1 MVLTY
6 LGCMA
11 WSYVIRLMRNPLGG
25 RGAAARRASGIA
37 LSCGAALSLSSC
49 NTPAGVQPSGVPKM
63 LSPEKALIFPPP
75 GGPEIL
81 AVINRNYSNAV
92 QQDVILRSDAAT
104 PGQNYLKVQLYG
116 PQRPED
122 ETRDGLSNSSLRV
135 SSIQREMRTAFPGV
149 AMATS
154 AEYLQNSYG
163 AFSYASGKGFGN
175 DSCVYAWQ
183 QIRSAE
189 SMRQGLRNLG
199 RINVTLRLCQSGVTV
214 RDLLTVMYNYT
225 ITGSYKS
232 DSWNPY
238 GTAQE
243 PDKGIGR
250 SGSPI
255 YPTTAGDVPMQPGAQ
270 TPVRTPPRVVRSTA
284 SRPPVAQPAPMV
296 QQTAAPTSAPAQTQT
311 SVVIPPPTLA
321 PGAGT
326 RPSSVTAPA
335 RRVEPKRVAI
345 PSPACA
351 AGETNGQTCN

>member
-1 MVLTY
+1 
-6 LGCMA
+6 MA
-11 WSYVIRLMRNPLGG
+11 WSHLIRSVRNPLGG
-25 RGAAARRASGIA
+25 RDAAARKASAIA
-37 LSCGAALSLSSC
+37 LSCGAALALSGC
-49 NTPAGVQPSGVPKM
+49 NTPAGVQQSGVPKM
-63 LSPEKALIFPPP
+63 LSPEEALIFPPP

-81 AVINRNYSNAV
+81 TVINRNYSNAV

-135 SSIQREMRTAFPGV
+135 SSIQREIRTAFPGV
-149 AMATS
+149 AMSTS

-175 DSCVYAWQ
+175 DTCVYGWQ

-189 SMRQGLRNLG
+189 SMRQGFKNLG

-232 DSWNPY
+232 DNWNPY

-255 YPTTAGDVPMQPGAQ
+255 YPTTAGEVPMQPGAQ
-270 TPVRTPPRVVRSTA
+270 TLVKAPPPRVVRYTA
-284 SRPPVAQPAPMV
+284 PRPVVVQPAPV
-296 QQTAAPTSAPAQTQT
+296 APQAATSAPATTQTQAQS
-311 SVVIPPPTLA
+311 SVVIPSPTLA

-326 RPSSVTAPA
+326 RPASVAAPA
-335 RRVEPKRVAI
+335 RRVETKQVSI
-345 PSPACA
+345 PSPTCV